1 MARLRQQRR
10 RRANRLA
17 DTRPSRAVSMNR
29 NIGAASVSGVRAD
42 RFGRQVESIDAVDFT
57 RMVRLIRR
65 NELGC
70 DEVAQTINALGIAVL
85 HQERRARPI
94 LRRRELDYL
103 AQAR

>member
-10 RRANRLA
+10 RRAKRLA
-17 DTRPSRAVSMNR
+17 DTPPSRAVSMNR
-29 NIGAASVSGVRAD
+29 NSGAASVSGVRAD
-42 RFGRQVESIDAVDFT
+42 RFGRRVESIDAVDLA

-103 AQAR
+103 AQA

>member
-1 MARLRQQRR
+1 
-10 RRANRLA
+10 
-17 DTRPSRAVSMNR
+17 
-29 NIGAASVSGVRAD
+29 
-42 RFGRQVESIDAVDFT
+42 
-57 RMVRLIRR
+57 MVRLIRR

>member
-10 RRANRLA
+10 RRAKPLA

-29 NIGAASVSGVRAD
+29 NIGTASVSGVQAD
-42 RFGRQVESIDAVDFT
+42 RFGRKAESIDAVDLT

-94 LRRRELDYL
+94 LRRRELDHL
-103 AQAR
+103 AQA

>member
-10 RRANRLA
+10 RRAKRLA

-42 RFGRQVESIDAVDFT
+42 RFGRRVESIDAVDLT

-103 AQAR
+103 AQA

>member
-10 RRANRLA
+10 RRAKRLA

-42 RFGRQVESIDAVDFT
+42 RFGRRVESIDAVDLT

-65 NELGC
+65 NERGC

-103 AQAR
+103 AQA